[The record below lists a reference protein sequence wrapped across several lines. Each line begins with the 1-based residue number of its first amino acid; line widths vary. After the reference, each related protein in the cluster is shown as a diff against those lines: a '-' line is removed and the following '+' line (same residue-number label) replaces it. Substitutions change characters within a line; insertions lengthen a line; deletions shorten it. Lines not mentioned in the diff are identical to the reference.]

1 MPLRMYNPW
10 YMYKEERVF
19 FVSCFTA
26 ENLPLEAAGLDRSS
40 YVSCSDVWIPK
51 SIQCVVETA
60 LKLV

>member
-1 MPLRMYNPW
+1 M
-10 YMYKEERVF
+10 KEF
-19 FVSCFTA
+19 FVSGFTA